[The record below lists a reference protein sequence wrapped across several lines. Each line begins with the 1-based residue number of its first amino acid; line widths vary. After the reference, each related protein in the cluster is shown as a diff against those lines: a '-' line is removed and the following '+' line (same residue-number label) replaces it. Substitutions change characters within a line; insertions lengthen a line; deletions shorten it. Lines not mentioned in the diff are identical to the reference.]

1 VTRELALDDA
11 ERMVNGRK
19 VEAIADLLELT
30 HHLRKANAEQ
40 ADIVKAL
47 VKRFDW
53 CEVAAAMDES

>member
-1 VTRELALDDA
+1 MTRELALDDA

-30 HHLRKANAEQ
+30 YHLRKANAEQ
-40 ADIVKAL
+40 ADIIKAL

-53 CEVAAAMDES
+53 SEVAAAMDES

>member
-11 ERMVNGRK
+11 ERLIDARK

-40 ADIVKAL
+40 ADIIKAL